1 LSRCRFGNKSRKFPE
16 HLLKQKHC
24 TLTLH
29 VKAADFA
36 SPFFYPRM
44 LRCCE
49 QDVLQCSVTLPE
61 IQENTAI
68 GLPSML
74 LDWDSANA
82 LPDPRGEPK
91 KE

>member
-1 LSRCRFGNKSRKFPE
+1 LSRSVRDQIPRIPE
-16 HLLKQKHC
+16 HLVGWKHC

-36 SPFFYPRM
+36 SPSFYPRM

-49 QDVLQCSVTLPE
+49 QDVLQCSEVPGKQPKQFAE
-61 IQENTAI
+61 HGI
-68 GLPSML
+68 GLGRREC
-74 LDWDSANA
+74 AT
-82 LPDPRGEPK
+82 DPHGNSEPK

>member
-1 LSRCRFGNKSRKFPE
+1 
-16 HLLKQKHC
+16 LLDPVSVREQIPQISETSSC
-24 TLTLH
+24 TLTPH

-49 QDVLQCSVTLPE
+49 QGRVAMQRDAIPKCRK
-61 IQENTAI
+61 NTAT

-74 LDWDSANA
+74 LDWDGANGLRDPSAK
-82 LPDPRGEPK
+82 PK